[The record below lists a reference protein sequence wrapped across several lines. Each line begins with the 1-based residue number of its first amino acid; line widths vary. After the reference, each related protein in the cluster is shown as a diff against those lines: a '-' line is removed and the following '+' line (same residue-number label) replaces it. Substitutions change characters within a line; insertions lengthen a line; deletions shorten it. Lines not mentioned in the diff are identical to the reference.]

1 MRKCLCSLDLRQQ
14 NKQNKG
20 VDNCDECEY
29 NRGMKENENL
39 LDLYNAMLEAQ
50 EADQEARGLM
60 DAPDSFQISGI
71 KEEDLCG
78 LCDSANTYLSEATPY
93 NTVRVC
99 KDCGHEE
106 HTPFATTN

>member
-1 MRKCLCSLDLRQQ
+1 MDK
-14 NKQNKG
+14 NT
-20 VDNCDECEY
+20 
-29 NRGMKENENL
+29 
-39 LDLYNAMLEAQ
+39 LDLYNEMLEAQ

-71 KEEDLCG
+71 KEEDLCDQ
-78 LCDSANTYLSEATPY
+78 CDSADTYLSVASAY

-106 HTPFATTN
+106 HTPNVR

>member
-1 MRKCLCSLDLRQQ
+1 
-14 NKQNKG
+14 
-20 VDNCDECEY
+20 
-29 NRGMKENENL
+29 MKNENMQ
-39 LDLYNAMLEAQ
+39 DLYDKFLEAQ
-50 EADQEARGLM
+50 EAKMEAMGLM
-60 DAPDSFQISGI
+60 DAPDSFQIAGI
-71 KEEDLCG
+71 KEEDLCD

>member
-1 MRKCLCSLDLRQQ
+1 
-14 NKQNKG
+14 
-20 VDNCDECEY
+20 
-29 NRGMKENENL
+29 MKNENL

-71 KEEDLCG
+71 KEEDLCDQ
-78 LCDSANTYLSEATPY
+78 CASADTYLSVASAY

-106 HTPFATTN
+106 HTPNVR